1 MKRFLAIILLLF
13 LLISACAVGAY
24 AATSWGFGKTTT
36 IDKTV
41 LVDENDV
48 RITATEM
55 KFTSSGIVISL
66 RLENNSNKK
75 LSFVAG
81 SMGYCVNS
89 VNGYMIGSGYLNC
102 DVEAHSS
109 ETDKITIYYS
119 AFEAYGIA
127 DIADIELGFQI
138 SDDDYNR
145 FYTGP
150 RRITTSLYGDYD
162 YSKNYYQEAVTGP
175 IYKSNGITVESYT
188 AEPVLSHEKISI
200 KSWGMMTNKDGKSS
214 LLVEVANE
222 SDALVY
228 ARTTNLSIN
237 NLLVYTGTVTSDA
250 INPGA
255 TVVMTIPVSSI
266 LDETEWTMLGIEDVS
281 NIGFEFYVNDED
293 GQNKV
298 IENTEL
304 IYSTT
309 SPDFSF
315 DSSGIEVYNSEKLR
329 VVYKTFAEGTS
340 EYDDNLYAYFIIE
353 NKYGEPISIRASN
366 EMLNGNKVS
375 TSLWRSDIPDGKCVY
390 SELEFYSY
398 SFDDYGIVSAS
409 DVNTINAT
417 FQIRNTKY
425 KTLDEIEITINTAD
439 GVVLVHDPWFCTA
452 CGQECNGG
460 SGCIECGQERIAAQV
475 CDSCDITYISADTIN
490 YCAGCGSS
498 LN

>member
-1 MKRFLAIILLLF
+1 MKRILSIILLLN
-13 LLISACAVGAY
+13 LLLSACAADAY

-36 IDKTV
+36 IGKTV
-41 LVDENDV
+41 LVDENEV

-55 KFTSSGIVISL
+55 EFTSYGIVISL
-66 RLENNSNKK
+66 LLENNSNKK

-109 ETDKITIYYS
+109 ETDNITIYYS
-119 AFEAYGIA
+119 AFEAYGIE

-138 SDDDYNR
+138 SDDDYNH

-150 RRITTSLYGDYD
+150 RRITTSLYDTYD
-162 YSKNYYQEAVTGP
+162 YSKNYYHEAINGP
-175 IYKSNGITVESYT
+175 FFKSNGITIEAYT
-188 AEPVLSHEKISI
+188 AEPVLSHEKIII
-200 KSWGMMTNKDGKSS
+200 KSWGMMTSTDGERS

-228 ARTTNLSIN
+228 ARTTNMSIN
-237 NLLVYTGTVTSDA
+237 DLLVYTGTVTSDA

-255 TVVMTIPVSSI
+255 TVVTAIPVSSI
-266 LDETEWTMLGIEDVS
+266 LDETEWTLLGIEDIS
-281 NIGFEFYVNDED
+281 TIGFEFYVDDED

-304 IYSTT
+304 IYSTNT
-309 SPDFSF
+309 PDFSY

-353 NKYGEPISIRASN
+353 NKYGEPISIRTFN
-366 EMLNGNKVS
+366 DMLNSNMVS

-398 SFDDYGIVSAS
+398 TFDDYGIVSVA
-409 DVNTINAT
+409 DVNTINTT

-425 KTLDEIEITINTAD
+425 KTLDEIGITINTAD

-460 SGCIECGQERIAAQV
+460 SDCIECGQERIAAQV
-475 CDSCDITYISADTIN
+475 CNSCDITYVSTDTIN
-490 YCAGCGSS
+490 YCAECGSS